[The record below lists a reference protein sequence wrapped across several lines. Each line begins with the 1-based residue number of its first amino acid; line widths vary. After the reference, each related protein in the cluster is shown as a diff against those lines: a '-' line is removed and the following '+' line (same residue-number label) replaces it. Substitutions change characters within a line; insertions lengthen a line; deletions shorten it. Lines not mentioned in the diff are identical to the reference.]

1 MLSELQVSQLF
12 DPEAHV
18 NAKVKKHNR
27 QFSIYVKKRQGGD
40 NIQDIFFP
48 ILKR

>member
-18 NAKVKKHNR
+18 NAKVKKT
-27 QFSIYVKKRQGGD
+27 QPSIFYLREKKTGW
-40 NIQDIFFP
+40 
-48 ILKR
+48 